1 MQRIEAVIRPEKILD
16 VKTALQ
22 DLGYGGMTVTEVS
35 GHGNQ
40 RGVIEKWKREKYW
53 IEFLQKIWFM
63 IVVEDEDAEAVIDAI
78 CDAAFTGQPG
88 DGKIFIS
95 DIRDVVRVRTRE
107 RGAAALTGG
116 TPVKA
121 KSRVTVSSA

>member
-1 MQRIEAVIRPEKILD
+1 MLRIEAVIRPEKILD
-16 VKTALQ
+16 VKTALKN
-22 DLGYGGMTVTEVS
+22 LGYGGMTVTEVS

-53 IEFLQKIWFM
+53 VEFLQKIWFM
-63 IVVEDEDAEAVIDAI
+63 IVVEDQDAEAVIDAI

-88 DGKIFIS
+88 DGKVFIS

-116 TPVKA
+116 KPVKA
-121 KSRVTVSSA
+121 RSRVTVS